1 MTHIVSCEGFFCL
14 VCAKKL
20 EQLDMVTLDDD
31 GNDDDGNDDDDVLH
45 VSLVHAFDGR
55 NYY

>member
-1 MTHIVSCEGFFCL
+1 
-14 VCAKKL
+14 
-20 EQLDMVTLDDD
+20 MVTLDDD